1 MIFVI
6 FVTLIMIMIMV
17 IIDINIVII
26 IIIVIII
33 SIIMIMIMIIR
44 RACPAD
50 GGAAAPRGV
59 ALEGAAAL
67 FHIFC
72 IVFYTMFAFDV

>member
-1 MIFVI
+1 MII
-6 FVTLIMIMIMV
+6 IIM
-17 IIDINIVII
+17 DINI
-26 IIIVIII
+26 IIIVLIL
-33 SIIMIMIMIIR
+33 IIR

>member
-1 MIFVI
+1 
-6 FVTLIMIMIMV
+6 
-17 IIDINIVII
+17 
-26 IIIVIII
+26 
-33 SIIMIMIMIIR
+33 
-44 RACPAD
+44 
-50 GGAAAPRGV
+50 V